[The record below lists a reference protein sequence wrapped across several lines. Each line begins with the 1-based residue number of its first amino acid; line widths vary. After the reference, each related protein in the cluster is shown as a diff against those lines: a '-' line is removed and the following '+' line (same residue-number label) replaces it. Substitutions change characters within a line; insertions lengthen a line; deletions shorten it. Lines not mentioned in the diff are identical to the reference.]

1 MWQNSVKEHE
11 AKMKKAV
18 EATVHEFARLRT
30 GRANPAL
37 LDTLRVEYYGAL
49 TPLKQLATISAPEPR
64 MMVIQPFDAGSVA
77 AIGQA
82 IQAGDLGLTPIIEGK
97 MIRVPVPA
105 LSKER
110 REELVKVVKKV
121 AEDGRVSIRNAR
133 REGNEE
139 IKKLE
144 KDKKIT
150 EDDRKKAEDL
160 MQKATDANTKAV
172 DDLAT
177 SKEKELMTV

>member
-1 MWQNSVKEHE
+1 MWQNTVKNYET
-11 AKMKKAV
+11 KMKKAV
-18 EATVHEFARLRT
+18 EATASEFSRLRT

-37 LDTLRVEYYGAL
+37 LDTVRVEYYGSL
-49 TPLKQLATISAPEPR
+49 SPLKQLATVSAPEPR

-82 IQAGDLGLTPIIEGK
+82 IQSADLGLTPIIEGK

-110 REELVKVVKKV
+110 REDLVKLVKKV

-150 EDDRKKAEDL
+150 EDERKKAEDQI
-160 MQKATDANTKAV
+160 QKLTDAQSKAI
-172 DDLAT
+172 DDLA
-177 SKEKELMTV
+177 SAKEKELMTV

>member
-1 MWQNSVKEHE
+1 MWQNVVKNYE

-18 EATVHEFARLRT
+18 EATAHEFSRLRT

-37 LDTLRVEYYGAL
+37 LDTVRVEYYGAL
-49 TPLKQLATISAPEPR
+49 APLKQLATVSAPEPR
-64 MMVIQPFDAGSVA
+64 MMIVQPFDVTSTA

-82 IQAGDLGLTPIIEGK
+82 IQAADLGLTPIVEGK
-97 MIRVPVPA
+97 MIRIPVPA

-110 REELVKVVKKV
+110 REELVKLVKKV

-133 REGNEE
+133 REGNDE

-144 KDKKIT
+144 KDRKIT
-150 EDDRKKAEDL
+150 EDDRKKAEDT
-160 MQKATDANTKAV
+160 MQKATDANTKAI
-172 DDLAT
+172 DDAAV

>member
-1 MWQNSVKEHE
+1 MWQDTVKNFE

-82 IQAGDLGLTPIIEGK
+82 IQAADMGLTPIVEGK

-150 EDDRKKAEDL
+150 EDERKKAED
-160 MQKATDANTKAV
+160 MIQKATDAQTKAV
-172 DDLAT
+172 DDLAAA
-177 SKEKELMTV
+177 KEKELMTV

>member
-1 MWQNSVKEHE
+1 MWQNSVKDTE

-37 LDTLRVEYYGAL
+37 LDTVRVEYYGSLA
-49 TPLKQLATISAPEPR
+49 PLKQLATISAPEPR
-64 MMVIQPFDAGSVA
+64 MMIIQPFDVGSVA

-82 IQAGDLGLTPIIEGK
+82 IQTADLGLTPIVEGK
-97 MIRVPVPA
+97 MIRVPIPA

-150 EDDRKKAEDL
+150 EDDRKKAEDAI
-160 MQKATDANTKAV
+160 QKATDANTKAI
-172 DDLAT
+172 DDQAV